1 MAIAQRCLLLAVLFG
16 TCYAGHGW
24 AQDCPDCHTRIRTRV
39 KTVTRCHR
47 CQRATPCNCV
57 APMISEPIIPA
68 APLMIPQTTM
78 QPVYE
83 TKYCPQRVVTN
94 RTVVETQ
101 YRAEAYTETVPIQT
115 TENVTVDEGHWQQV
129 WVAKPVTKQ
138 ICKTAYTQRTACR
151 TVPQQVTRVIPEVST
166 TMVPVQTVRYVARQT
181 CVPACPPSNPCPP
194 STVGT
199 TMSSYPSLSSYPM
212 PSPAVTTNYSPTI
225 STAYAPTPAY
235 DSAPVSN
242 PVPAA
247 RYLDTP
253 SSNSQIDHSYSPPQP
268 VPRRSTQPTS
278 YADELA
284 PRVSAAGHFSR
295 PAPSAAAVWRANG
308 STIR

>member
-24 AQDCPDCHTRIRTRV
+24 AQDCGPDCHTRIRTRV
-39 KTVTRCHR
+39 KIINRCHR
-47 CQRATPCNCV
+47 CQRQTPNCGCA
-57 APMISEPIIPA
+57 APMMVQPIIPA
-68 APLMIPQTTM
+68 APIMVPQTTM

-94 RTVVETQ
+94 RTVTETQ
-101 YRAEAYTETVPIQT
+101 YRAEAYTETVPVQT
-115 TENVTVDEGHWQQV
+115 TENITVDEGHWQQV

-151 TVPQQVTRVIPEVST
+151 TVPYQVNKVIPEVST

-181 CVPACPPSNPCPP
+181 CVPACTPGV
-194 STVGT
+194 TT
-199 TMSSYPSLSSYPM
+199 TMGAYPALSSYPM
-212 PSPAVTTNYSPTI
+212 PTSGI

-235 DSAPVSN
+235 DSAPIHN
-242 PVPAA
+242 PVPEA

-253 SSNSQIDHSYSPPQP
+253 SAAPFNSTQVDHSYSPPQA
-268 VPRRSTQPTS
+268 VPRRAVQPTS
-278 YADELA
+278 YADNVA
-284 PRVSAAGHFSR
+284 PRVSAAGKFSA
-295 PAPSAAAVWRANG
+295 APSAAAVWRANG
-308 STIR
+308 AVTR

>member
-1 MAIAQRCLLLAVLFG
+1 MAITQRCLFMAILLG
-16 TCYAGHGW
+16 TCYAGHSW
-24 AQDCPDCHTRIRTRV
+24 AQDCGPDCHTRIRSRV
-39 KTVTRCHR
+39 KIVNRCHR
-47 CQRATPCNCV
+47 CQRE
-57 APMISEPIIPA
+57 APMCGCPAPVMTAPIIPA
-68 APLMIPQTTM
+68 APLMVPQTTM

-115 TENVTVDEGHWQQV
+115 TENITVDEGHWQQV

-151 TVPQQVTRVIPEVST
+151 TVPHQVTRTIPQVST
-166 TMVPVQTVRYVARQT
+166 TMVPIQTVRYVARQT
-181 CVPACPPSNPCPP
+181 CVPACPPDGIGS
-194 STVGT
+194 
-199 TMSSYPSLSSYPM
+199 TMSAYPALSSYPM
-212 PSPAVTTNYSPTI
+212 PASPSTF
-225 STAYAPTPAY
+225 STAYAPPPTPAY
-235 DSAPVSN
+235 DSAPISN

-253 SSNSQIDHSYSPPQP
+253 TAAPAASSQLDHSYSPPQS
-268 VPRRSTQPTS
+268 VPKRGAQPMS
-278 YADELA
+278 YAEELA

-295 PAPSAAAVWRANG
+295 PAPTAAAVWRAN
-308 STIR
+308 SSVTR

>member
-1 MAIAQRCLLLAVLFG
+1 MAITQRCLIMAILFG
-16 TCYAGHGW
+16 SCYAGHGW
-24 AQDCPDCHTRIRTRV
+24 AQDCGPDCHTRIRSRV
-39 KTVTRCHR
+39 KIVNRCRR
-47 CQRATPCNCV
+47 CQQAAPQCGCP
-57 APMISEPIIPA
+57 APMMTEPIIPA
-68 APLMIPQTTM
+68 APLMVPQTTM

-115 TENVTVDEGHWQQV
+115 TENITVDEGHWQQV
-129 WVAKPVTKQ
+129 WVARPVTKQ

-151 TVPQQVTRVIPEVST
+151 TVPHQVTKVIPQVST

-181 CVPACPPSNPCPP
+181 CVPSCDPCA
-194 STVGT
+194 VGT
-199 TMSSYPSLSSYPM
+199 GAAMSSYPALSSYPM
-212 PSPAVTTNYSPTI
+212 PSVSPI
-225 STAYAPTPAY
+225 STAYAPSAPAY
-235 DSAPVSN
+235 DSSPISN

-253 SSNSQIDHSYSPPQP
+253 SSAAPITPPVDNSYSPPQA
-268 VPRRSTQPTS
+268 VPRRGVQPTS

-284 PRVSAAGHFSR
+284 PRVSSSKMFSR
-295 PAPSAAAVWRANG
+295 PAPSAAAVWRAN
-308 STIR
+308 SSVTR

>member
-24 AQDCPDCHTRIRTRV
+24 AQDCGPDCHTRIRSRV
-39 KTVTRCHR
+39 KIINRCHR
-47 CQRATPCNCV
+47 CRRETPQCGCP
-57 APMISEPIIPA
+57 APMMTQPLIPA

-115 TENVTVDEGHWQQV
+115 TENITVDEGHWQQV

-181 CVPACPPSNPCPP
+181 CVPACAPACTPG
-194 STVGT
+194 TVGA
-199 TMSSYPSLSSYPM
+199 TMSSYPALSSYPM
-212 PSPAVTTNYSPTI
+212 PSPTI

-242 PVPAA
+242 PVPEA

-253 SSNSQIDHSYSPPQP
+253 SNAAPFSNGQIDRTYSPPQA
-268 VPRRSTQPTS
+268 VPRRTVQPTS

-284 PRVSAAGHFSR
+284 PRVSASGMFSR

-308 STIR
+308 SVAR

>member
-24 AQDCPDCHTRIRTRV
+24 AQDCPDCHTRIRSRV
-39 KTVTRCHR
+39 KIVNRCHR
-47 CQRATPCNCV
+47 CQRATPNCGC
-57 APMISEPIIPA
+57 ATPMITQPLIPA
-68 APLMIPQTTM
+68 APLMVPQTTM

-115 TENVTVDEGHWQQV
+115 TENITVDEGHWQQV

-181 CVPACPPSNPCPP
+181 CVPACTPG
-194 STVGT
+194 TVGT
-199 TMSSYPSLSSYPM
+199 TMGAYPALSSYPM
-212 PSPAVTTNYSPTI
+212 PLPAI

-242 PVPAA
+242 PVPEA

-253 SSNSQIDHSYSPPQP
+253 SANSQLDHTYTPPQA
-268 VPRRSTQPTS
+268 VPRRSVQPTS
-278 YADELA
+278 YAEELA

-308 STIR
+308 SVVR